1 MEFNEVSKIL
11 REVFLQYGNE
21 LFTNEKRLKAVLS
34 DLLPSFPKEK
44 RLIEYAVDEGI
55 VATIASNPRAIS
67 HDYTQALAEQ
77 LSENYAITPDASGQ
91 VVNAVVYAVRGKTV
105 TNKSDTHAET
115 NHTNK
120 TKSTAASE
128 YSIKF
133 KNASQ
138 GKTANTARERSTKD
152 SEYHYKY
159 NPAQNRSQA
168 GKEPTN
174 ERNSTRKTTQ
184 GGPENGSAEYR
195 IKFKQDARQ
204 QHSNDIKT
212 NAASGKTTIKETHI
226 PNSSDAIKHL
236 NRRIL
241 IDVLLLLIVMPLI
254 LMAVGFIVDP
264 YITEGQVEIIMPIFG
279 IIDLILIWRI
289 IHNVRLKRR
298 HSKH

>member
-1 MEFNEVSKIL
+1 M
-11 REVFLQYGNE
+11 
-21 LFTNEKRLKAVLS
+21 
-34 DLLPSFPKEK
+34 
-44 RLIEYAVDEGI
+44 IEYAVDEGI
-55 VATIASNPRAIS
+55 VETIASNPRAIS
-67 HDYTQALAEQ
+67 HDYMQALAEQ
-77 LSENYAITPDASGQ
+77 LSEAYAITPDASGQ

-105 TNKSDTHAET
+105 TNKSDTHVET
-115 NHTNK
+115 NQTNK

-138 GKTANTARERSTKD
+138 GKTANTDREQNTKD

-159 NPAQNRSQA
+159 TPAQNRSQA
-168 GKEPTN
+168 GEEPIS

-184 GGPENGSAEYR
+184 EGSKKGSAEYR
-195 IKFKQDARQ
+195 IKFQQDARQ
-204 QHSNDIKT
+204 QHSNDIKN
-212 NAASGKTTIKETHI
+212 NAASGKTTIKETRI

-254 LMAVGFIVDP
+254 LMAGGIIADP
-264 YITEGQVEIIMPIFG
+264 YISDDQVEIVMPIFG
-279 IIDLILIWRI
+279 IIDMMMIWRI

-298 HSKH
+298 HSKR

>member
-1 MEFNEVSKIL
+1 MLSLTKADTGTCPSCHISDQAG
-11 REVFLQYGNE
+11 FLK
-21 LFTNEKRLKAVLS
+21 LFE
-34 DLLPSFPKEK
+34 
-44 RLIEYAVDEGI
+44 
-55 VATIASNPRAIS
+55 
-67 HDYTQALAEQ
+67 
-77 LSENYAITPDASGQ
+77 Q

-128 YSIKF
+128 YRIKF

-138 GKTANTARERSTKD
+138 GKTANTAKEQITKD

-159 NPAQNRSQA
+159 DTAQNRSRA

-174 ERNSTRKTTQ
+174 ERNSTGKTTQ
-184 GGPENGSAEYR
+184 EDPKNGSAEYR

-212 NAASGKTTIKETHI
+212 NAASGKTTIKGTHI
-226 PNSSDAIKHL
+226 PNSNDANKHL

-241 IDVLLLLIVMPLI
+241 IDVVLLFIVMPLI
-254 LMAVGFIVDP
+254 LRAVGSVD
-264 YITEGQVEIIMPIFG
+264 IIMAIFG
-279 IIDLILIWRI
+279 IIDMILILRI
-289 IHNVRLKRR
+289 IHNICLKRR
-298 HSKH
+298 YSKR

>member
-55 VATIASNPRAIS
+55 VATIARNPRAIS
-67 HDYTQALAEQ
+67 LEYTQALAEQ
-77 LSENYAITPDASGQ
+77 LSDTYAITPDASGH
-91 VVNAVVYAVRGKTV
+91 VVNAIVYAVRGKTF
-105 TNKSDTHAET
+105 TNKSDTHTET
-115 NHTNK
+115 SHTNK

-128 YSIKF
+128 YSIKY
-133 KNASQ
+133 KSASQ
-138 GKTANTARERSTKD
+138 GKKSNAAREQSTKD

-159 NPAQNRSQA
+159 NTTQKRSQA

-174 ERNSTRKTTQ
+174 ERHSTRKTSQ
-184 GGPENGSAEYR
+184 EGPENGSAEYR

-226 PNSSDAIKHL
+226 PNSNDANKHL

-241 IDVLLLLIVMPLI
+241 IDVMLLLIVMPLI
-254 LMAVGFIVDP
+254 LMAVGIIADP
-264 YITEGQVEIIMPIFG
+264 YISEEQVEIIMPIFG
-279 IIDLILIWRI
+279 IIDMILIWRI
-289 IHNVRLKRR
+289 IHNIRLKRR
-298 HSKH
+298 HSKR